1 MNILNRQS
9 KAILNRN
16 IRTHGID
23 VEFKR
28 PELNEYSEVSD
39 DYTSIGIKQC
49 LYHSAHNH
57 EALNQSDAG
66 KTIPSQSEMLLT
78 DFTDDI
84 KFGDVC
90 EINGV
95 KYVVS
100 DIVNFNQSNDF
111 LDMKLERVRDGNIT

>member
-16 IRTHGID
+16 IRTHGIY

-39 DYTSIGIKQC
+39 ESTSIGIKHC
-49 LYHSAHNH
+49 PYHSAPHH
-57 EALNQSDAG
+57 EAFHPSEAG

-78 DFTDDI
+78 NFTDDI

-95 KYVVS
+95 KYVVA

-111 LDMKLERVRDGNIT
+111 LDIKLERIRDGNIT

>member
-16 IRTHGID
+16 IRTHGIY

-28 PELNEYSEVSD
+28 PEMNKYSEVSD
-39 DYTSIGIKQC
+39 DYISIGIKQC
-49 LYHSAHNH
+49 LYHSTHNH

-78 DFTDDI
+78 AFTDDI

-90 EINGV
+90 EINGA
-95 KYVVS
+95 KYVVT

-111 LDMKLERVRDGNIT
+111 LDIKLERIRDGNTT

>member
-16 IRTHGID
+16 IRTHGIY

-111 LDMKLERVRDGNIT
+111 LDIKLERIRDGNIT

>member
-16 IRTHGID
+16 IHTYGIY

-39 DYTSIGIKQC
+39 DYISIGIKQC

-111 LDMKLERVRDGNIT
+111 LDIKLERVRDGNIT

>member
-9 KAILNRN
+9 KAILNRS
-16 IRTHGID
+16 IRTYGIY
-23 VEFKR
+23 VEFER

-39 DYTSIGIKQC
+39 DYISIGIKQC

-78 DFTDDI
+78 NFTDDI

-111 LDMKLERVRDGNIT
+111 LDIKLERVRDGNIT

>member
-16 IRTHGID
+16 IHTYGIM

-28 PELNEYSEVSD
+28 VTVNKYGEPTDNLNSV
-39 DYTSIGIKQC
+39 YTGQC

-57 EALNQSDAG
+57 ESLNQSDAG

-111 LDMKLERVRDGNIT
+111 LDIKLERVRDGNIT